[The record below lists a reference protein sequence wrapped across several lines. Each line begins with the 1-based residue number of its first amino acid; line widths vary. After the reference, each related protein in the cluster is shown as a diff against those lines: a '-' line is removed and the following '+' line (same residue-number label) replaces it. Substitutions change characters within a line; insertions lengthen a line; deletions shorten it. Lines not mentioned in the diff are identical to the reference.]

1 MASISPLAVSALPTT
16 APASDFK
23 VNTAWTADATTNST
37 TAITAAGTTAYTKY
51 TASIDDINVTA
62 EFVENSARDA
72 GSSYLPDGDNQA
84 FRFNYTKMV

>member
-1 MASISPLAVSALPTT
+1 MTSISPLAVSALPTT

-37 TAITAAGTTAYTKY
+37 TAITTAYTKY

>member
-37 TAITAAGTTAYTKY
+37 TAITTAYTKY